1 MTTVCPKCRAM
12 RPADTQAPAWQCPAC
27 GVAYA
32 KAGLATEPR
41 TSARDMATRA
51 APAGSGLPWRA
62 LLTVVAVIAGLWW
75 GHHAQLH
82 KRDFGALLGGG
93 GMDEASVKQ
102 LAATVRAEQIV
113 MYSTNECG
121 YCTQTRSWLSEH
133 GFAFTECN
141 MSREARCEDE
151 FRALG
156 ATGTPYLIVR
166 GPRGAHHM
174 KDGFDSD
181 ELIKALKA

>member
-12 RPADTQAPAWQCPAC
+12 RPADTQAPAWQCPVC

-32 KAGLATEPR
+32 KAGLASEPR
-41 TSARDMATRA
+41 APPPPPPPAPPPPRRPGRAR
-51 APAGSGLPWRA
+51 G
-62 LLTVVAVIAGLWW
+62 TVVGRVGRQWW

-93 GMDEASVKQ
+93 DMDEAAVQ
-102 LAATVRAEQIV
+102 RLAATVRAEQIV

-121 YCTQTRSWLSEH
+121 YCTQTRSWLSQH

-141 MSREARCEDE
+141 MSREARCVDE
-151 FRALG
+151 FRALQ

-181 ELIKALKA
+181 ELLKALKA

>member
-1 MTTVCPKCRAM
+1 M
-12 RPADTQAPAWQCPAC
+12 RRADTQAPAWQCPAC

-41 TSARDMATRA
+41 AAARDTATRT
-51 APAGSGLPWRA
+51 APASSGLPWRA

-93 GMDEASVKQ
+93 SLDDAAVQ
-102 LAATVRAEQIV
+102 RLAATVRAEQIV

-121 YCTQTRSWLSEH
+121 DCTQARSWLARH

-141 MSREARCEDE
+141 MSREARCVDE
-151 FRALG
+151 FRALR
-156 ATGTPYLIVR
+156 ATGTPHLIVR

-174 KDGFDSD
+174 KGGFDSD
-181 ELIKALKA
+181 ALLKALKA